1 MYVVVVGYALT
12 ILRRCY
18 GVSICGLV
26 ERMEVDGG
34 SPVSEAVGDN
44 DGRGVPPQG
53 WNDQCCFAG
62 HGCGCGWGDGL
73 STNRKAIG
81 SFNVS
86 EGNIG

>member
-34 SPVSEAVGDN
+34 SPVSEAVCDN
-44 DGRGVPPQG
+44 DG
-53 WNDQCCFAG
+53 
-62 HGCGCGWGDGL
+62 
-73 STNRKAIG
+73 
-81 SFNVS
+81 
-86 EGNIG
+86 